1 MNKWKSQSR
10 CRTWSLS
17 FWDSASSSVQQRK
30 EDVIDCHKAPNDSP
44 ITVPHPSPAQRI
56 QSCSLVSL
64 IGPSTWKIPPSIFKL
79 LSHQLLTRPLCLGWI
94 NIITVFYISH
104 EFLAPGNLALRALF
118 FPYSWLFLSFKLQ
131 NPSPSPRNIPYY
143 SPAPCTS
150 KVGLWPLYCAKLLG
164 LFLIW
169 CGIQLNVILWFCVFP
184 PFETRDNFSL
194 QCISKDLLIISCSVN
209 VSWVELKCY
218 PL

>member
-30 EDVIDCHKAPNDSP
+30 EDVIDCHKAPNDSR

-64 IGPSTWKIPPSIFKL
+64 IGSSTWKIPTSVFKL

-94 NIITVFYISH
+94 NMITTFYISH
-104 EFLAPGNLALRALF
+104 EFLAPGNLALRAFF
-118 FPYSWLFLSFKLQ
+118 FPYSWLFLSFKFQ

-150 KVGLWPLYCAKLLG
+150 RVGLWPLCCAKLPGLVPNLAWDTIKCDS
-164 LFLIW
+164 LFLW
-169 CGIQLNVILWFCVFP
+169 
-184 PFETRDNFSL
+184 
-194 QCISKDLLIISCSVN
+194 ISSFWDQRQF
-209 VSWVELKCY
+209 
-218 PL
+218 